1 MMVSTAIATA
11 TSTTTD
17 LRKDINNIL
26 KEWHFGTEDMFDNED
41 LECMTDDIMKIINK
55 KCQLSQKQQPRKKRT

>member
-26 KEWHFGTEDMFDNED
+26 KELHFGTEDMFDNED

-55 KCQLSQKQQPRKKRT
+55 KCQLSQKQQARKKRT

>member
-1 MMVSTAIATA
+1 MTTTTMIVASTAV
-11 TSTTTD
+11 TTTD
-17 LRKDINNIL
+17 NLREGINNIL

-55 KCQLSQKQQPRKKRT
+55 KYKLP